1 MRRIGALMDIGET
14 DSNAKAWVE
23 AFETQLGKAELAQGA
38 QLGNPRYWNIRILRR
53 AISRCAHRTLCWCM
67 VQLR

>member
-38 QLGNPRYWNIRILRR
+38 QLGNPLSVGGVE
-53 AISRCAHRTLCWCM
+53 SRTSRSLC
-67 VQLR
+67 